1 MVITLRAKGHFFMKT
16 INFLTSHFLPEN
28 TAGTNRV
35 LSYVKELEKNYKV
48 NVVCITERGKP
59 QTKEK
64 VSFSENIDVYY
75 VNQRDYNAEKFFS
88 RALWEIF
95 FTRKLVSRANRLDAD
110 ITVATSPFMFIIP
123 MLAILGKG
131 KKIIDIRDITWEYI
145 EGNSKF
151 KRILKKAI
159 SKLMQTSIDA
169 YDYVAV
175 TNNFEKQWVKSHT
188 QNRDIEQIA
197 NGIELHKFIE
207 LSEVK
212 INHDNPF
219 TITYIG
225 NIAVG
230 QNVQVLVDGAKDLA
244 GVKVNIVGEGTRY
257 KSLREHVKK
266 NNITNVEFFGKV
278 HRDEIL
284 KFYKS
289 STVLYAQLDEH
300 FKTAMPSKL
309 YEYASTGLPIL
320 YGGVGEAVKFVDK
333 LENAMAVLPNK
344 PELVKE
350 AIMIMKEKKFEISE
364 KNREIVKEN
373 FIREKQSA
381 KLVDVIEKLI

>member
-1 MVITLRAKGHFFMKT
+1 MKT

-35 LSYVKELEKNYKV
+35 LSYVKELEKNYKI

-59 QTKEK
+59 QIKEK

-75 VNQRDYNAEKFFS
+75 VNQRDYDAEKFFS

-95 FTRKLVSRANRLDAD
+95 FTRKLVSRANRLDSD

-123 MLAILGKG
+123 MLALLGHG
-131 KKIIDIRDITWEYI
+131 KRVIDIRDITWEYI
-145 EGNSKF
+145 EGSSKF
-151 KRILKKAI
+151 KRLLKKAI
-159 SKLMQTSIDA
+159 SKLMQTSINV
-169 YDYVAV
+169 YDYVSV
-175 TNNFEKQWVKSHT
+175 TNNFEKEWILEHT
-188 QNRDIEQIA
+188 ENSDIEQIS
-197 NGIELHKFIE
+197 NGIELQKFEE
-207 LSEVK
+207 LSEVE
-212 INHDNPF
+212 IHHDNPF

-230 QNVQVLVDGAKDLA
+230 QNVQVLVDGAKDLSD
-244 GVKVNIVGEGTRY
+244 VKVNIVGEGTKY
-257 KSLREHVKK
+257 QSLREYVKK

-278 HRDEIL
+278 NRNEIL
-284 KFYKS
+284 KFYEI

-320 YGGVGEAVKFVDK
+320 YGGIGEAVKFIER
-333 LENAMAVLPNK
+333 LENASAILPNR

-350 AIMIMKEKKFEISE
+350 AIIKMKENRYEISE
-364 KNREIVKEN
+364 KNRQIVKEE
-373 FIREKQSA
+373 FIRETQSA
-381 KLVDVIEKLI
+381 KLVDVVEKLIRG

>member
-1 MVITLRAKGHFFMKT
+1 MKT

-48 NVVCITERGKP
+48 NVVCITERGKS
-59 QTKEK
+59 QMKEK
-64 VSFSENIDVYY
+64 VSFSENIDIYY
-75 VNQRDYNAEKFFS
+75 VNQKNYDAEKFFS

-95 FTRKLVSRANRLDAD
+95 FTRKLVTRANKLNAD

-123 MLAILGKG
+123 MLAMLGNG

-151 KRILKKAI
+151 KRFLKKAI
-159 SKLMQTSIDA
+159 SKLMQNSIDA

-175 TNNFEKQWVKSHT
+175 TNNFEEQWVIENTK
-188 QNRDIEQIA
+188 NRDIEKIA
-197 NGIELHKFIE
+197 NGIELQKFEE
-207 LSEVK
+207 LSQVT

-230 QNVQVLVDGAKDLA
+230 QNVQILVDGARDLPD
-244 GVKVNIVGEGTRY
+244 VKVNIVGEGTKY
-257 KSLREHVKK
+257 ASLKAHVKK
-266 NNITNVEFFGKV
+266 HNITNVEFFGKV

-284 KFYKS
+284 KFYET

-320 YGGVGEAVKFVDK
+320 YGGIGEAVKFIDR

-350 AIMIMKEKKFEISE
+350 AIMSMKAKKYEISQH
-364 KNREIVKEN
+364 NRKLVKEN
-373 FIREKQSA
+373 FIREIQSA

>member
-1 MVITLRAKGHFFMKT
+1 MKT

-95 FTRKLVSRANRLDAD
+95 FTRKLVNRANRLEAD

-123 MLAILGKG
+123 MLALLGKG

-151 KRILKKAI
+151 KRILKTAI
-159 SKLMQTSIDA
+159 SKLMQTSINA
-169 YDYVAV
+169 YDYVSV
-175 TNNFEKQWVKSHT
+175 TNNFEKEWVKKYT

-197 NGIELHKFIE
+197 NGIELQKFEE
-207 LSEVK
+207 LSQVK
-212 INHDNPF
+212 INHDTPF

-230 QNVQVLVDGAKDLA
+230 QNVQILVDGAKDLA
-244 GVKVNIVGEGTRY
+244 DVKVNIVGEGTKY

-266 NNITNVEFFGKV
+266 NNIKNVEFFGKV

-284 KFYKS
+284 KFYETS
-289 STVLYAQLDEH
+289 SVLYAQLDEH

-320 YGGVGEAVKFVDK
+320 YGGIGEAVKFIDR
-333 LENAMAVLPNK
+333 LENAIAILPNNPK
-344 PELVKE
+344 LVKE
-350 AIMIMKEKKFEISE
+350 AIMIMKEKKYEISQ
-364 KNREIVKEN
+364 KNRQIVKEN
-373 FIREKQSA
+373 FIREMQSA

>member
-1 MVITLRAKGHFFMKT
+1 MKT

-75 VNQRDYNAEKFFS
+75 VNQKDYDAEKFFS
-88 RALWEIF
+88 RALWEIY
-95 FTRKLVSRANRLDAD
+95 FTRKLVSRANRIDAD

-123 MLAILGKG
+123 MLALLGKG

-145 EGNSKF
+145 EGSSKF
-151 KRILKKAI
+151 KRFLKKAI
-159 SKLMQTSIDA
+159 SKLMESSIST

-175 TNNFEKQWVKSHT
+175 TNTFEKEWVKT
-188 QNRDIEQIA
+188 NTTNRDIEQIA
-197 NGIELHKFIE
+197 NGIELAKFEE
-207 LSEVK
+207 LSQVTM
-212 INHDNPF
+212 NHEQPF

-230 QNVQVLVDGAKDLA
+230 QNVQILVDGAKDLPD
-244 GVKVNIVGEGTRY
+244 VKVNIVGEGTRY
-257 KSLREHVKK
+257 KSLREHVQK
-266 NNITNVEFFGKV
+266 NNIKNVEFFGKV

-284 KFYKS
+284 KFYQN

-320 YGGVGEAVKFVDK
+320 YGGIGEAVKFVDR
-333 LENAMAVLPNK
+333 LENAVSVLPNR

-350 AIMIMKEKKFEISE
+350 AIMEMKDKKYEISE
-364 KNREIVKEN
+364 KNRQIVKEN

>member
-1 MVITLRAKGHFFMKT
+1 MKT

-123 MLAILGKG
+123 MLALLGKG

-145 EGNSKF
+145 EGSSKF
-151 KRILKKAI
+151 KRLLKSAI

-169 YDYVAV
+169 YDFVSV
-175 TNNFEKQWVKSHT
+175 TNNFEKEWVEKHT
-188 QNRDIEQIA
+188 KNRDIEQIA
-197 NGIELHKFIE
+197 NGIELQKFEE
-207 LSEVK
+207 LSQVK
-212 INHDNPF
+212 INHDIPF

-230 QNVQVLVDGAKDLA
+230 QNVQILVDGAKDLPD
-244 GVKVNIVGEGTRY
+244 VKVNIVGEGTKY

-284 KFYKS
+284 KFYENTS
-289 STVLYAQLDEH
+289 VLYAQLDEH

-320 YGGVGEAVKFVDK
+320 YGGIGEAVKFVDR
-333 LENAMAVLPNK
+333 LENAVSILPNK

-350 AIMIMKEKKFEISE
+350 AIMIMKEKKYEISE
-364 KNREIVKEN
+364 KNRQIVKEN

>member
-1 MVITLRAKGHFFMKT
+1 MKT

-88 RALWEIF
+88 RALWEIL
-95 FTRKLVSRANRLDAD
+95 FTRKLVSRANRLHAD
-110 ITVATSPFMFIIP
+110 LTVATSPFMFIIP
-123 MLAILGKG
+123 MLALLGKG
-131 KKIIDIRDITWEYI
+131 KRIIDIRDITWEYI
-145 EGNSKF
+145 EGSSKF

-159 SKLMQTSIDA
+159 SKLMQTSIDV
-169 YDYVAV
+169 YDYVSV
-175 TNNFEKQWVKSHT
+175 TNNFEKEWVLENT
-188 QNRDIEQIA
+188 ENRDIEQIA
-197 NGIELHKFIE
+197 NGIELQKFEE
-207 LSEVK
+207 LSQVEV
-212 INHDNPF
+212 NHDNPF

-230 QNVQVLVDGAKDLA
+230 QNVQILVDGAKDLPD
-244 GVKVNIVGEGTRY
+244 VKVNIVGEGTKY

-284 KFYKS
+284 KFYET

-320 YGGVGEAVKFVDK
+320 YGGIGEAVKFIDR
-333 LENAMAVLPNK
+333 LENATAILPNK

-350 AIMIMKEKKFEISE
+350 AIIKMKENKYEISE

>member
-1 MVITLRAKGHFFMKT
+1 MKT
-16 INFLTSHFLPEN
+16 VNFLTSHFLPEN

-75 VNQRDYNAEKFFS
+75 VNQRDYDAEKFFS
-88 RALWEIF
+88 RALWEIL
-95 FTRKLVSRANRLDAD
+95 FTRKLVSRANRLPAD

-123 MLAILGKG
+123 ILALLGKG

-145 EGNSKF
+145 EGSSKF

-159 SKLMQTSIDA
+159 SKLMEVSIDA
-169 YDYVAV
+169 YDYVSV
-175 TNNFEKQWVKSHT
+175 TNTFEKEWVLSHT
-188 QNRDIEQIA
+188 NNRDIEQIA
-197 NGIELHKFIE
+197 NGIEAHKFEE
-207 LSEVK
+207 LSQVTM
-212 INHDNPF
+212 NDNMPF

-230 QNVQVLVDGAKDLA
+230 QNVQVLVDGAKDLPD
-244 GVKVNIVGEGTRY
+244 VKVNIVGEGTRY

-266 NNITNVEFFGKV
+266 EKITNVEFFGKV

-284 KFYKS
+284 KFYQN

-320 YGGVGEAVKFVDK
+320 YGGIGEAVKFVDK
-333 LENAMAVLPNK
+333 LENAISILPNR

-350 AIMIMKEKKFEISE
+350 AILEMKSKKYEISE
-364 KNREIVKEN
+364 RNREIIKEN

-381 KLVDVIEKLI
+381 KLVDIIEKLI

>member
-1 MVITLRAKGHFFMKT
+1 MKT

-123 MLAILGKG
+123 MLALLGKG

-145 EGNSKF
+145 EGSSKF
-151 KRILKKAI
+151 KRLLKSAI

-169 YDYVAV
+169 YDFVSV
-175 TNNFEKQWVKSHT
+175 TNNFEKEWVEKHT
-188 QNRDIEQIA
+188 KNRDIEQIA
-197 NGIELHKFIE
+197 NGIELQKFEE
-207 LSEVK
+207 LSQVK
-212 INHDNPF
+212 INHDIPF

-230 QNVQVLVDGAKDLA
+230 QNVQILVDGAKDLPD
-244 GVKVNIVGEGTRY
+244 VKVNIVGEGTKY

-284 KFYKS
+284 KFYENTS
-289 STVLYAQLDEH
+289 VLYAQLDEH

-320 YGGVGEAVKFVDK
+320 YGGIGEAVKFVDK
-333 LENAMAVLPNK
+333 LENAVSILPNK

-350 AIMIMKEKKFEISE
+350 AIMIMKEKKYEISE
-364 KNREIVKEN
+364 KNRQIVKEN

>member
-1 MVITLRAKGHFFMKT
+1 MKT

-88 RALWEIF
+88 RALWEIL
-95 FTRKLVSRANRLDAD
+95 FTRKLVSRANRLNAD

-123 MLAILGKG
+123 MLALLGKG

-151 KRILKKAI
+151 KRILKQAI
-159 SKLMQTSIDA
+159 SKLMQTSINA
-169 YDYVAV
+169 YDYVSV
-175 TNNFEKQWVKSHT
+175 TNNFEKEWVLEHT
-188 QNRDIEQIA
+188 ENRDIEQIA
-197 NGIELHKFIE
+197 NGIELQKFEE
-207 LSEVK
+207 LSQVK

-230 QNVQVLVDGAKDLA
+230 QNVQILVDGAKDLPD
-244 GVKVNIVGEGTRY
+244 VKVNIVGEGTKY

-266 NNITNVEFFGKV
+266 NSIKNVEFFGKV

-284 KFYKS
+284 KFYEMS
-289 STVLYAQLDEH
+289 SVLYAQLDEH

-320 YGGVGEAVKFVDK
+320 YGGIGEAVKFVDR
-333 LENAMAVLPNK
+333 LENAISVLPNK

-350 AIMIMKEKKFEISE
+350 AIMIMKEKKYEISE
-364 KNREIVKEN
+364 KNRQIVKEN
-373 FIREKQSA
+373 FIREMQSA

>member
-1 MVITLRAKGHFFMKT
+1 MRIKVHIFMKT
-16 INFLTSHFLPEN
+16 VNFLTSHFLPEN

-75 VNQRDYNAEKFFS
+75 VNQRNYDAEKFFS

-95 FTRKLVSRANRLDAD
+95 FTRKLVSRANRLKSD

-123 MLAILGKG
+123 MLALIGKG

-145 EGNSKF
+145 EGSSKF

-159 SKLMQTSIDA
+159 SKLMEKSIDA
-169 YDYVAV
+169 YDYVSV
-175 TNNFEKQWVKSHT
+175 TNNFEKEWVTRHT
-188 QNRDIEQIA
+188 YNRDIAQIA
-197 NGIELHKFIE
+197 NGIELNKFEE
-207 LSEVK
+207 LSQVT
-212 INHDNPF
+212 INHNLPF

-230 QNVQVLVDGAKDLA
+230 QNVQILVDGAKDLSN
-244 GVKVNIVGEGTRY
+244 VKVNIVGEGTKY
-257 KSLREHVKK
+257 KSLREYVKK
-266 NNITNVEFFGKV
+266 NNIKNVEFFGKV

-284 KFYKS
+284 KFYQS

-320 YGGVGEAVKFVDK
+320 YGGIGEAVKFVDK
-333 LENAMAVLPNK
+333 LENAISILPNN
-344 PELVKE
+344 PALVKE
-350 AIMIMKEKKFEISE
+350 AIMIMKEKKYAISE

>member
-1 MVITLRAKGHFFMKT
+1 MKT

-35 LSYVKELEKNYKV
+35 LAYVKELEKNYKV
-48 NVVCITERGKP
+48 NVICITERGKP
-59 QTKEK
+59 QNKEK
-64 VSFSENIDVYY
+64 VPFSENIDIYY
-75 VNQRDYNAEKFFS
+75 VNQKDYDAEKFFS
-88 RALWEIF
+88 RALWEIL
-95 FTRKLVSRANRLDAD
+95 FTNKLVKRANRIPSD

-123 MLAILGKG
+123 VLALRGKG

-151 KRILKKAI
+151 KRFLKKAI
-159 SKLMQTSIDA
+159 SKLMEHSIGV

-175 TNNFEKQWVKSHT
+175 TNTFEKEWVLNNAGNKH
-188 QNRDIEQIA
+188 IEQIA
-197 NGIELHKFIE
+197 NGIEQAKFEE
-207 LSEVK
+207 LSSVRM
-212 INHDNPF
+212 NHDIPF

-230 QNVQVLVDGAKDLA
+230 QNVQILVDGAKDLPD
-244 GVKVNIVGEGTRY
+244 VKVNIVGEGTKY
-257 KSLREHVKK
+257 KSLKEHVKK
-266 NNITNVEFFGKV
+266 NNIANVEFFGKV

-284 KFYKS
+284 KFYQN

-320 YGGVGEAVKFVDK
+320 YGGIGEAVKFVK
-333 LENAMAVLPNK
+333 RLENAVSILPNR

-350 AIMIMKEKKFEISE
+350 AIMTMKEQRYEVSE
-364 KNREIVKEN
+364 HNRKIVQEN

>member
-1 MVITLRAKGHFFMKT
+1 MKT

-64 VSFSENIDVYY
+64 VSFSDNIDVYY

-123 MLAILGKG
+123 MLALLGKG

-145 EGNSKF
+145 EGSSKF
-151 KRILKKAI
+151 KRLLKTAI
-159 SKLMQTSIDA
+159 SKLMQNSIDA
-169 YDYVAV
+169 YDFVSV
-175 TNNFEKQWVKSHT
+175 TNNFEKEWVEKYT
-188 QNRDIEQIA
+188 KNRDIEQIA
-197 NGIELHKFIE
+197 NGIELQKFEE
-207 LSEVK
+207 LSQVK
-212 INHDNPF
+212 INHDIPF

-230 QNVQVLVDGAKDLA
+230 QNVQILVDGAKDLPD
-244 GVKVNIVGEGTRY
+244 VKVNIVGEGTKY
-257 KSLREHVKK
+257 KSLREYVKK

-284 KFYKS
+284 KFYENS
-289 STVLYAQLDEH
+289 SVLYAQLDEH

-320 YGGVGEAVKFVDK
+320 YGGIGEAVKFVDR
-333 LENAMAVLPNK
+333 LENAVSILPNR

-350 AIMIMKEKKFEISE
+350 AIVRMKEKKYEISE
-364 KNREIVKEN
+364 KNRQIVKEN
-373 FIREKQSA
+373 FIREMQSA
-381 KLVDVIEKLI
+381 KLVDVIKKLI

>member
-1 MVITLRAKGHFFMKT
+1 MKT

-95 FTRKLVSRANRLDAD
+95 FTRKLVSRANRLNAD
-110 ITVATSPFMFIIP
+110 ITIATSPFMFIIP
-123 MLAILGKG
+123 MLALLGKG

-151 KRILKKAI
+151 KRILKTAI
-159 SKLMQTSIDA
+159 SKLMQTSINA
-169 YDYVAV
+169 YDYVSV
-175 TNNFEKQWVKSHT
+175 TNNFEKEWVKKYT

-197 NGIELHKFIE
+197 NGIELQKFEE
-207 LSEVK
+207 LSQVK
-212 INHDNPF
+212 IDHDTPF

-230 QNVQVLVDGAKDLA
+230 QNVQILVDGAKDLA
-244 GVKVNIVGEGTRY
+244 DVKVNIVGEGTKY

-266 NNITNVEFFGKV
+266 NNIKNVEFFGKV

-284 KFYKS
+284 KFYETS
-289 STVLYAQLDEH
+289 SVLYAQLDEH

-320 YGGVGEAVKFVDK
+320 YGGIGEAVKFVDR
-333 LENAMAVLPNK
+333 LENAIAILPNNPK
-344 PELVKE
+344 LVKE
-350 AIMIMKEKKFEISE
+350 AIMIMKEKKYEISQ
-364 KNREIVKEN
+364 KNRQIVKEN
-373 FIREKQSA
+373 FIREMQSA

>member
-1 MVITLRAKGHFFMKT
+1 MKT
-16 INFLTSHFLPEN
+16 VNFLTSHFLPEN

-75 VNQRDYNAEKFFS
+75 VNQRDYDAEKFFS
-88 RALWEIF
+88 RALWEIL
-95 FTRKLVSRANRLDAD
+95 FTRKLVSRANRLPAD

-123 MLAILGKG
+123 ILALLGKG

-145 EGNSKF
+145 EGSSKF
-151 KRILKKAI
+151 KRVLKKAI
-159 SKLMQTSIDA
+159 SKLMEVSIDA
-169 YDYVAV
+169 YDYVSV
-175 TNNFEKQWVKSHT
+175 TNTFEKEWVIAHT
-188 QNRDIEQIA
+188 KNRDIEQIA
-197 NGIELHKFIE
+197 NGIEEHKFEE
-207 LSEVK
+207 LSQVTM
-212 INHDNPF
+212 NHDLPF

-230 QNVQVLVDGAKDLA
+230 QNVQILVDGAKDLPD
-244 GVKVNIVGEGTRY
+244 VKVNIVGEGTRY
-257 KSLREHVKK
+257 KSLREYVKK
-266 NNITNVEFFGKV
+266 QNITNVEFFGKV

-284 KFYKS
+284 KFYQN

-320 YGGVGEAVKFVDK
+320 YGGIGEAVKFVNQ
-333 LENAMAVLPNK
+333 LENSVSILPNR

-350 AIMIMKEKKFEISE
+350 AILEMKSKRYEISE
-364 KNREIVKEN
+364 KNREIIKEN

-381 KLVDVIEKLI
+381 KLVDIIEKLI